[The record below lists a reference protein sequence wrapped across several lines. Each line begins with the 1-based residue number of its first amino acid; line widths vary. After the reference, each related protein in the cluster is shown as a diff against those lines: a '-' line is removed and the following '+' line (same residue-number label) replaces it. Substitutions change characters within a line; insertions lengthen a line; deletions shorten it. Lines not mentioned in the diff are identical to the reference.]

1 MTRKVKIILCVFS
14 ILLAIGF
21 TIYPLISNRYSE
33 KTRSLIKTK
42 YTEAIEQMD
51 DGSLSEVRE
60 AAIEY
65 NTTLLNVTDKSFSKE
80 ALEKASESYEELLN
94 VNGDGIM
101 GYVEIPKIS
110 VKLPIYHG
118 TGEDSLS
125 RGVGHLLGSSLP
137 VGGKG
142 THCILTGHSGMA
154 REKMFSD
161 LEQLEKGDVFFLN
174 ILDETLAY
182 MVQDMLTVLPEDTSH
197 LMINGR
203 HDTCTLITCTPFGV
217 NSHRLLVRGERVE
230 YTAAAELVEE
240 SEFQTEKTVPSTW
253 TDAYL
258 RGIVYG
264 LLLMGAILLAV
275 LIILQKRRHRYRK
288 KHAAKRIRYS
298 PWRRKKGKHEA
309 P

>member
-33 KTRSLIKTK
+33 KSRSLIETK

-51 DGSLSEVRE
+51 DGSLSEAQE
-60 AAIEY
+60 TAIEY

-161 LEQLEKGDVFFLN
+161 LEQLEKGDVFFLH

-197 LMINGR
+197 LMINGQ

-217 NSHRLLVRGERVE
+217 NSHRLLVRSERVE
-230 YTAAAELVEE
+230 YTAAAELVQEAK
-240 SEFQTEKTVPSTW
+240 FQTEETVPSTW

-275 LIILQKRRHRYRK
+275 LIILQKRRHRYRM
-288 KHAAKRIRYS
+288 KHAAKRIRLI
-298 PWRRKKGKHEA
+298 PWRRKNGKHEA

>member
-1 MTRKVKIILCVFS
+1 MTRKVKSILCVFS

-21 TIYPLISNRYSE
+21 TTYPLISNRYSE
-33 KTRSLIKTK
+33 KTRSLIETK
-42 YTEAIEQMD
+42 YAEAIELMD
-51 DGSLSEVRE
+51 DGSLLAARE

-65 NTTLLNVTDKSFSKE
+65 NTALLNVPDQSFSKE

-137 VGGKG
+137 IGGKG

-161 LEQLEKGDVFFLN
+161 LEQLEKGDVFFLHT
-174 ILDETLAY
+174 LDETLAY
-182 MVQDMLTVLPEDTSH
+182 MVQDMYTVLPEDTSH
-197 LMINGR
+197 LMINGQ

-230 YTAAAELVEE
+230 YTAATQLVDEA
-240 SEFQTEKTVPSTW
+240 EFQSEEAVPSTW
-253 TDAYL
+253 MDAYL
-258 RGIVYG
+258 RGILYG
-264 LLLMGAILLAV
+264 LLLMGAILIAV

-288 KHAAKRIRYS
+288 KHAAEQIRHI
-298 PWRRKKGKHEA
+298 PWRRKQGKHEA